1 MTSSIAIVGAGLGG
15 LMLARVLHVHGISSV
30 VYEAEASPE
39 ARPQGGLLD
48 IHDHNGQRALIAAG
62 LYDAF
67 RALILPGGQS
77 TRVLDKEGNV
87 LFEQFDDGLGGRPE
101 VSRGALRTLLLES
114 LPADTVQW
122 GRKVADIVPHD
133 DGTHSLYF
141 TDGATTRVSL
151 VVGADGAWS
160 RVRALVTDAVPAY
173 AGFSYVERWLSHVDT
188 DHLACAQA
196 VGRGSFFALSPGKGI
211 MAHREP
217 GGVIHVY
224 IALCQPQAWF
234 ADVTSANAQVDVQR
248 IVDEFDGWAHPLQT
262 LITKGDGEPVLRP
275 IHFLPP
281 GLRWPRTAGVTLL
294 GDAAHLMLPFGEGA
308 NLALED
314 GAELGLAIAANA
326 DNPEAALSAYEEQM
340 FIRVESAAND
350 AQAMA
355 GILFGDETPGALLH
369 FFNQYKTGS

>member
-141 TDGATTRVSL
+141 TDGSSSRASGGGRRWRL
-151 VVGADGAWS
+151 VACPRSGHRCCPCLCGIFVC
-160 RVRALVTDAVPAY
+160 RALA
-173 AGFSYVERWLSHVDT
+173 
-188 DHLACAQA
+188 
-196 VGRGSFFALSPGKGI
+196 
-211 MAHREP
+211 
-217 GGVIHVY
+217 
-224 IALCQPQAWF
+224 
-234 ADVTSANAQVDVQR
+234 
-248 IVDEFDGWAHPLQT
+248 
-262 LITKGDGEPVLRP
+262 
-275 IHFLPP
+275 
-281 GLRWPRTAGVTLL
+281 
-294 GDAAHLMLPFGEGA
+294 
-308 NLALED
+308 
-314 GAELGLAIAANA
+314 
-326 DNPEAALSAYEEQM
+326 
-340 FIRVESAAND
+340 
-350 AQAMA
+350 
-355 GILFGDETPGALLH
+355 
-369 FFNQYKTGS
+369 

>member
-141 TDGATTRVSL
+141 TDGATTRVSWWWAQMVPGRVSAL
-151 VVGADGAWS
+151 WS
-160 RVRALVTDAVPAY
+160 PMLSLPMRDFRMSSAGLVTLIPII
-173 AGFSYVERWLSHVDT
+173 WL
-188 DHLACAQA
+188 ARKQ
-196 VGRGSFFALSPGKGI
+196 
-211 MAHREP
+211 
-217 GGVIHVY
+217 
-224 IALCQPQAWF
+224 
-234 ADVTSANAQVDVQR
+234 
-248 IVDEFDGWAHPLQT
+248 
-262 LITKGDGEPVLRP
+262 
-275 IHFLPP
+275 
-281 GLRWPRTAGVTLL
+281 
-294 GDAAHLMLPFGEGA
+294 
-308 NLALED
+308 
-314 GAELGLAIAANA
+314 
-326 DNPEAALSAYEEQM
+326 
-340 FIRVESAAND
+340 
-350 AQAMA
+350 
-355 GILFGDETPGALLH
+355 
-369 FFNQYKTGS
+369 

>member
-122 GRKVADIVPHD
+122 GRKVADIVPHARIVCTLRMAPPP
-133 DGTHSLYF
+133 GSPWWWAQMVP
-141 TDGATTRVSL
+141 GRVSAL
-151 VVGADGAWS
+151 WS
-160 RVRALVTDAVPAY
+160 PMLSLPMRDFRMSSAGLVTLILII
-173 AGFSYVERWLSHVDT
+173 WL
-188 DHLACAQA
+188 ARKQ
-196 VGRGSFFALSPGKGI
+196 
-211 MAHREP
+211 
-217 GGVIHVY
+217 
-224 IALCQPQAWF
+224 
-234 ADVTSANAQVDVQR
+234 
-248 IVDEFDGWAHPLQT
+248 
-262 LITKGDGEPVLRP
+262 
-275 IHFLPP
+275 
-281 GLRWPRTAGVTLL
+281 
-294 GDAAHLMLPFGEGA
+294 
-308 NLALED
+308 
-314 GAELGLAIAANA
+314 
-326 DNPEAALSAYEEQM
+326 
-340 FIRVESAAND
+340 
-350 AQAMA
+350 
-355 GILFGDETPGALLH
+355 
-369 FFNQYKTGS
+369 

>member
-122 GRKVADIVPHD
+122 GRKVADIVPMMTARIVCTLRMAPPP
-133 DGTHSLYF
+133 GSPWWWAQMVP
-141 TDGATTRVSL
+141 GRVSAL
-151 VVGADGAWS
+151 WS
-160 RVRALVTDAVPAY
+160 PMLSLPMRDFRMSSAGLVTLILII
-173 AGFSYVERWLSHVDT
+173 WL
-188 DHLACAQA
+188 ARKQ
-196 VGRGSFFALSPGKGI
+196 
-211 MAHREP
+211 
-217 GGVIHVY
+217 
-224 IALCQPQAWF
+224 
-234 ADVTSANAQVDVQR
+234 
-248 IVDEFDGWAHPLQT
+248 
-262 LITKGDGEPVLRP
+262 
-275 IHFLPP
+275 
-281 GLRWPRTAGVTLL
+281 
-294 GDAAHLMLPFGEGA
+294 
-308 NLALED
+308 
-314 GAELGLAIAANA
+314 
-326 DNPEAALSAYEEQM
+326 
-340 FIRVESAAND
+340 
-350 AQAMA
+350 
-355 GILFGDETPGALLH
+355 
-369 FFNQYKTGS
+369 